1 MSVPEEHKRG
11 APKSVKFAVITVS
24 TSRYSLMRAG
34 KPFTDESG
42 DLISEM
48 VEKAGHTVSRRM
60 LIPDDAEKIREALGE
75 ALECSDIVI
84 LSGGTGI
91 SPTDVTVETV
101 EPMFEKR
108 LPGFGEIFRL
118 LSYVELGSSAMLT
131 RCTAGTIS
139 GRVVFCI
146 PGSPEAVRVA
156 LSKLIIPEA
165 GHLVKHARGL
175 G

>member
-11 APKSVKFAVITVS
+11 APEKLRFAVITVS
-24 TSRYSLMRAG
+24 TSRYRLMESG
-34 KPFTDESG
+34 KPYTDESG
-42 DLISEM
+42 DLVSDI
-48 VEKAGHTVSRRM
+48 VEKSGHVVSKRM
-60 LIPDDAEKIREALGE
+60 LIPDDPETIRRALREALE
-75 ALECSDIVI
+75 LSDIVI

-101 EPMFEKR
+101 EPMLEKR
-108 LPGFGEIFRL
+108 LPGFGELFRL
-118 LSYVELGSSAMLT
+118 LSYLELGPPAMLT

-139 GRVVFCI
+139 GRVVFCV

-156 LSKLIIPEA
+156 LVKLILPEA